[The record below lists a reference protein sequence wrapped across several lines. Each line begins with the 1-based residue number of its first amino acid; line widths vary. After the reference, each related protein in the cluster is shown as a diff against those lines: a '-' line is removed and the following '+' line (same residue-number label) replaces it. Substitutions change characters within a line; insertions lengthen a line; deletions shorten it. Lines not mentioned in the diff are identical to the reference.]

1 MCKVSGWGSA
11 RGTARLSS
19 WGGARHSSVDTNK
32 LQSLDKP
39 ILSMRDCHN
48 SYPGLLNDETMF
60 CAGYLEGGKG
70 MVLFDRFMNTR
81 DNVRFLKK

>member
-11 RGTARLSS
+11 RGSARLSL
-19 WGGARHSSVDTNK
+19 GARHSFVDTNK

-81 DNVRFLKK
+81 DVRFLKK